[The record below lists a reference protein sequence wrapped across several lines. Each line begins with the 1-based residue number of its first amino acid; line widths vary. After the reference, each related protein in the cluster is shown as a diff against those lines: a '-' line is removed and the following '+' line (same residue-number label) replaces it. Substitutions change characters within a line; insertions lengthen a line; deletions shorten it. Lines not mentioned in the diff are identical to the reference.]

1 MTSPINSVIDQ
12 QTRWAKSQG
21 FELTSAYMTTVSDN
35 LRKELSRGALKD
47 FERGSGGELRDR
59 GIRPSKMRALRSSA
73 ALVAN
78 VFDYW
83 RTRDPSPLQHAL
95 SLNSRITA
103 IGFEEH
109 FSTGLRGNPPNVDV
123 VLTLDGNKNVAI
135 ESKFTEW
142 LSPRERTLDA
152 KYFPDGPG
160 LWTSHNLPKCQALAD
175 QFREVGPFK
184 HLDVPLLLKHV
195 LGLSR
200 VKTRAYELLYLYF
213 SRDCPE
219 ARVHSEELARF
230 QYLVGDAI
238 RFRAMTYEQLFD
250 RLEAT
255 IKSEDASYLEYLQSR
270 YIAT

>member
-21 FELTSAYMTTVSDN
+21 FELTNAYMSTVSDN

-123 VLTLDGNKNVAI
+123 VLTLDGNKSVAI

-184 HLDVPLLLKHV
+184 HLDVPQLLKHV

-200 VKTRAYELLYLYF
+200 VKTMTYEVLYLYF
-213 SRDCPE
+213 SSDCPE
-219 ARVHSEELARF
+219 ARIHAEELARF
-230 QYLVGDAI
+230 QNLVGDAI
-238 RFRAMTYEQLFD
+238 RFRAMTYEQLFN

-255 IKSEDASYLEYLQSR
+255 IRSEDASYLEYLRGR
-270 YIAT
+270 YLAT